1 MGKVVSKDDDP
12 VYKADEAPAPK
23 VTFTEEELKTR
34 LTQQEYDVT
43 QGKGIG
49 NYLLIAAI
57 IITSWSE

>member
-12 VYKADEAPAPK
+12 VYKVDEAPAPK

-43 QGKGIG
+43 QGKGIS